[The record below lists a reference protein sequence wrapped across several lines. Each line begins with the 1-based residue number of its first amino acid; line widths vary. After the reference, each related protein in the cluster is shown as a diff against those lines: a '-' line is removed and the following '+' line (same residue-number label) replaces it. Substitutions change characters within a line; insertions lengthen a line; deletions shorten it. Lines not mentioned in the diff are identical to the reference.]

1 MIKKL
6 YEEEINKVYRDYK
19 VFAVDFDGTLCKS
32 IWPEIGEPN
41 LTLIEWIKEK
51 RREGNKIILWTCREG
66 KLLDEALAWCKDK
79 GLEFDAVNDNTPEL
93 IKLFGNNPRKVSA
106 DYFID
111 DKNWK
116 DIDFG
121 LPYKSN
127 ETTKF

>member
-1 MIKKL
+1 M
-6 YEEEINKVYRDYK
+6 YRDYK

>member
-41 LTLIEWIKEK
+41 FSLIEWIKEK

-116 DIDFG
+116 GIDFG

-127 ETTKF
+127 EV